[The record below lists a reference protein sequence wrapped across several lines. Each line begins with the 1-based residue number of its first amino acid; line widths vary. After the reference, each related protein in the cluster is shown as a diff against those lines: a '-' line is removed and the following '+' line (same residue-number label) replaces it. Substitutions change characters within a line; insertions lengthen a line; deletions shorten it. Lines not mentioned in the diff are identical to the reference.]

1 MVTEVIFDIETKK
14 LFEEIA
20 GFNPAD
26 LGVSLV
32 SLYKRTL
39 NDKGDEI
46 KGEMFSFWGDD
57 LTNLWPHFTNVDRCI
72 GFNSLHF
79 DVPALAP
86 LCPFDLKKITHFDIM
101 DKVKEKLGFR
111 LGLNAIATETIGHSK
126 SDVGTNAVLYWL
138 EHSPE
143 SLKKLRDYCEMD
155 VIVTRDVYDYG
166 RSHGHLKYKDRWNTP
181 RMVEVDFSY
190 PKADPN
196 QQMGLF

>member
-86 LCPFDLKKITHFDIM
+86 FVSF
-101 DKVKEKLGFR
+101 
-111 LGLNAIATETIGHSK
+111 
-126 SDVGTNAVLYWL
+126 
-138 EHSPE
+138 
-143 SLKKLRDYCEMD
+143 
-155 VIVTRDVYDYG
+155 
-166 RSHGHLKYKDRWNTP
+166 
-181 RMVEVDFSY
+181 
-190 PKADPN
+190 
-196 QQMGLF
+196 

>member
-1 MVTEVIFDIETKK
+1 
-14 LFEEIA
+14 
-20 GFNPAD
+20 
-26 LGVSLV
+26 
-32 SLYKRTL
+32 
-39 NDKGDEI
+39 
-46 KGEMFSFWGDD
+46 
-57 LTNLWPHFTNVDRCI
+57 
-72 GFNSLHF
+72 
-79 DVPALAP
+79 
-86 LCPFDLKKITHFDIM
+86 M